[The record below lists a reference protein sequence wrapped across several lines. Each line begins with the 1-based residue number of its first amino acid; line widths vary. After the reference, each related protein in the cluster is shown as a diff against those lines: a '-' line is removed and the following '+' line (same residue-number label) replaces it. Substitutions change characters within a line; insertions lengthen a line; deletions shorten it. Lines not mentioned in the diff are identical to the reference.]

1 MVVVSTSPRT
11 NFRRRSLVF
20 RNMRT
25 FEKLNVGRTRDRDSG
40 AVFCDFEYRKC
51 EFDDCELSLASR
63 PELRCTIRN
72 CHLQRCIVRQNCSIN
87 TAIVEDCVVDGLET
101 RGPVFVR
108 GAVFKHVVLKGKVGR
123 LILTNPLGEGPGFRE
138 QSPFVAANSEYY
150 RGVDWALD
158 LTQCEAKELELSGV
172 PGRLIRRDP
181 TTQILVTRERALAVN
196 WRELLLTGTPYLV
209 ALDLLT
215 RYGGESDVLIAPHRH
230 RSFQACIQAQK
241 VLRDAGV
248 AEPD

>member
-1 MVVVSTSPRT
+1 
-11 NFRRRSLVF
+11 
-20 RNMRT
+20 MRV
-25 FEKLNVGRTRDRDSG
+25 FEKQTIGRTRDRDSG
-40 AVFCDFEYRKC
+40 AVFSDYRYERC
-51 EFDDCELSLASR
+51 EFDSCELSLASR
-63 PELRCTIRN
+63 PELRSTIRN
-72 CHLQRCIVRQNCSIN
+72 CHLHRCIARQNCSIN

-101 RGPVFVR
+101 RGPVVVH

-138 QSPFVAANSEYY
+138 PSPFLTANAEYY
-150 RGVDWALD
+150 RDVDWALD
-158 LTQCEAKELELSGV
+158 LTQCEAKNLELSGI

-181 TTQILVTRERALAVN
+181 TTQVLVTRERVLAVN
-196 WRELLLTGTPYLV
+196 WRELPLTGTAYPIAIEYL
-209 ALDLLT
+209 LES
-215 RYGGESDVLIAPHRH
+215 GGDSRVLIAPHRD

>member
-1 MVVVSTSPRT
+1 MK
-11 NFRRRSLVF
+11 
-20 RNMRT
+20 T
-25 FEKLNVGRTRDRDSG
+25 FEKQSFDGYSDFDSG
-40 AVFCDFEYRKC
+40 GVFEGYRFTRC
-51 EFDDCELSLASR
+51 EFDAVELSNAQR
-63 PELRCTIRN
+63 PDLRSTLRN
-72 CHLQRCIVRQNCSIN
+72 CHLERCIVRQNCSIN

-123 LILTNPLGEGPGFRE
+123 FMLANPLGLGPGFRE
-138 QSPFVAANSEYY
+138 VSPFEGANTEYY

-158 LTQCEAKELELSGV
+158 LTQCEAKELQLSGV

-181 TTQILVTRERALAVN
+181 TTQILVTRERALAVD
-196 WRELLLTGTPYLV
+196 WRSLPLGGSPYAASLE
-209 ALDLLT
+209 LLT
-215 RYGGESDVLIAPHRH
+215 RCGDDARVLIAPHRD

>member
-1 MVVVSTSPRT
+1 MK
-11 NFRRRSLVF
+11 
-20 RNMRT
+20 T
-25 FEKLNVGRTRDRDSG
+25 FEKVTIGRTRDRDSG
-40 AVFCDFEYRKC
+40 SVFTDFEFRRC
-51 EFDDCELSLASR
+51 EFDDCEISLAAR
-63 PELRCTIRN
+63 PELRSTLRN
-72 CHLQRCIVRQNCSIN
+72 CHLERCIVRQNCSIN

-123 LILTNPLGEGPGFRE
+123 FMLANPLGLGPGFRE
-138 QSPFVAANSEYY
+138 VSPFEGANTEYY

-158 LTQCEAKELELSGV
+158 LTQCEAKELQLSGV

-181 TTQILVTRERALAVN
+181 TTQILVTRARALAVD
-196 WRELLLTGTPYLV
+196 WRSLPLGDSPYAIALERLTQ
-209 ALDLLT
+209 
-215 RYGGESDVLIAPHRH
+215 YGDDARVLIAPHRD

>member
-1 MVVVSTSPRT
+1 MDERH
-11 NFRRRSLVF
+11 
-20 RNMRT
+20 
-25 FEKLNVGRTRDRDSG
+25 FEKQYFDGFSDFDSSGIFDGYRFTR
-40 AVFCDFEYRKC
+40 C
-51 EFDDCELSLASR
+51 EFDAIDLSNARR
-63 PELRCTIRN
+63 PELRSTIRN

-101 RGPVFVR
+101 RGPVDIH
-108 GAVFKHVVLKGKVGR
+108 GAVFKHVVLKGKIGH
-123 LILTNPLGEGPGFRE
+123 LILAPPYGLSESNP
-138 QSPFVAANSEYY
+138 SPFLAANAESY

-158 LTQCEAKELELSGV
+158 LTQCEAKELQLSGV

-181 TTQILVTRERALAVN
+181 TTQILVTRERALAVD
-196 WRELLLTGTPYLV
+196 WRSLPLGGSPYAVVLNH
-209 ALDLLT
+209 LT
-215 RYGGESDVLIAPHRH
+215 RYGDDSRVLVAPHRD

>member
-1 MVVVSTSPRT
+1 MDERH
-11 NFRRRSLVF
+11 
-20 RNMRT
+20 
-25 FEKLNVGRTRDRDSG
+25 FEKQYFDGFSDFDSSGIFDGYRFTR
-40 AVFCDFEYRKC
+40 C
-51 EFDDCELSLASR
+51 EFDAIDLSNARR
-63 PELRCTIRN
+63 PELRSTIRN

-101 RGPVFVR
+101 RGPVDIH
-108 GAVFKHVVLKGKVGR
+108 GAVFKHVVLKGKIGH
-123 LILTNPLGEGPGFRE
+123 LILAPPYGLSESNP
-138 QSPFVAANSEYY
+138 SPFLAANAEYY

-158 LTQCEAKELELSGV
+158 LTQCEVKELQLSGV

-181 TTQILVTRERALAVN
+181 TTQILVTRERALAVD
-196 WRELLLTGTPYLV
+196 WRSLPLGGSPYAVSLNH
-209 ALDLLT
+209 LT
-215 RYGGESDVLIAPHRH
+215 RYGDDSRVLIAPHRD

>member
-1 MVVVSTSPRT
+1 MK
-11 NFRRRSLVF
+11 
-20 RNMRT
+20 T
-25 FEKLNVGRTRDRDSG
+25 FERVTIGRTRDRDSG
-40 AVFCDFEYRKC
+40 SAFSDFEFRRC
-51 EFDDCELSLASR
+51 EFDDCEISQGSR
-63 PELRCTIRN
+63 PELRSTIRN
-72 CHLQRCIVRQNCSIN
+72 CHLHRCIVRENCSIN

-101 RGPVFVR
+101 RGLVFVR

-123 LILTNPLGEGPGFRE
+123 FILHWPWRAESDPGNPF
-138 QSPFVAANSEYY
+138 SDANTEYY

-158 LTQCEAKELELSGV
+158 LTQCEAKELQLSGV

-181 TTQILVTRERALAVN
+181 TTQILVTRERAAAVD
-196 WRELLLTGTPYLV
+196 WRRLPLGGSPY
-209 ALDLLT
+209 AMSLDLLT
-215 RYGGESDVLIAPHRH
+215 RCGEDARVLIAPHRD